1 MCHENVKRARSCK
14 SRDGGS
20 NTLLSTPANG
30 RREHL
35 NRQEAALGSPG
46 ASSSSSRPAPSVPT
60 CIVYK
65 QTSAM
70 LFLQHTVLI
79 NFTRNVRVSQ
89 APPSTSPGKGSESI
103 KTPNPFFSTVCHFCC
118 YQAPVLDKGVASVA
132 AVVATVAE
140 VLDPVRH
147 VAVVL
152 ATVAVLATAGKQREA
167 GSGWMDRK
175 Q

>member
-1 MCHENVKRARSCK
+1 MNEESLVIKWLMRAFSM
-14 SRDGGS
+14 GAGS
-20 NTLLSTPANG
+20 GTTKN
-30 RREHL
+30 
-35 NRQEAALGSPG
+35 
-46 ASSSSSRPAPSVPT
+46 
-60 CIVYK
+60 
-65 QTSAM
+65 
-70 LFLQHTVLI
+70 
-79 NFTRNVRVSQ
+79 
-89 APPSTSPGKGSESI
+89 
-103 KTPNPFFSTVCHFCC
+103 PNPFFSTVCRYCC

-175 Q
+175 QAGIVVLASLQQEPEQGS